1 MSERHGAVTFK
12 GNPLT
17 LLGSETGQGD
27 QLPDLSLLATDLSEV
42 KLSSYRGKVLVLI
55 AVPSL
60 DTPVCDLETKRFNE
74 EAGRLGAQGIQFVTI
89 SMDLPFAQAR
99 WLDANKAENVTALSD
114 HMQGAAGMDL
124 GVMIKE
130 LRLLARAIW
139 VVNQEGKVSYF
150 QLVKEVADEPDY
162 EAVLN
167 AAKALL

>member
-17 LLGSETGQGD
+17 LLGSETGQGS

-42 KLSSYRGKVLVLI
+42 KLSSFQGKVLVLI

-74 EAGRLGAQGIQFVTI
+74 EAGRLGAQGVQFVTI

-99 WLDANKAENVTALSD
+99 WLKANGAENITALSGHRD
-114 HMQGAAGMDL
+114 DAAGQEL

-139 VVNQEGKVSYF
+139 VVDKQGKVSYF

-162 EAVLN
+162 EAVLS
-167 AAKALL
+167 AVKALL

>member
-27 QLPDLSLLATDLSEV
+27 QLPDVGLLAGDLSEV
-42 KLSSYRGKVLVLI
+42 KLSSFRGKVLVLI

-60 DTPVCDLETKRFNE
+60 DTPVCDLEAKRFNQ
-74 EAGRLGAQGIQFVTI
+74 EAGRLGEQDVRFVTV

-99 WLDANKAENVTALSD
+99 WLAANKAENVTVLSD
-114 HMQGAAGMDL
+114 YMQGAAGMAL
-124 GVMIKE
+124 GVLIKE

-139 VVNQEGKVSYF
+139 VVDKQGKVSYF
-150 QLVKEVADEPDY
+150 QLVREMADEPDY

-167 AAKALL
+167 AVKELL

>member
-12 GNPLT
+12 GTPLT
-17 LLGSETGQGD
+17 LLGNEIGQGD

-42 KLSSYRGKVLVLI
+42 KLSSFRGKVLVLI

-74 EAGRLGAQGIQFVTI
+74 EAGRLGEQGVQFVTV

-99 WLDANKAENVTALSD
+99 WLQANGADNVVALSD
-114 HMQGAAGMDL
+114 HRDAAAGEQL
-124 GVMIKE
+124 GVLIKE

-139 VVNQEGKVSYF
+139 VVDKQGGVSYF
-150 QLVKEVADEPDY
+150 QLVREVADEPDY
-162 EAVLN
+162 EAVLD
-167 AAKALL
+167 AVKALL